1 MWFLVMVCVC
11 FYPLESGSESDGYTY
26 TSLGCWRDT
35 SDRAIPTLE
44 GTDPSLNEN
53 YWERLNPIDKCYL
66 VALSHG
72 FPMFAVQDSGECFG
86 SADGLNTYQKY
97 GPSMACAADG
107 EGGDWANDVYQI
119 TEQTTVHLTTKYE
132 TTVTP
137 LPPPLTTPP
146 TAASTTTVTPL
157 PAPGTTVSTAA
168 SDTTPPTT
176 ASDTTTPT
184 TSSRTTVTPLPA
196 PGTAET
202 TTASDTTTPTTAS
215 DTATPTTASGTTI
228 IPLPARGTT
237 VPTAGSEATVTPPIA
252 TKTTIEPGTVSN
264 ATRTTDHT
272 AAMTTNTLYA
282 TQLPS
287 IIKTSNQWPATKG
300 KNSEEKSSSNTLDAS
315 PKATEETPV
324 VPIVAGVVSVLAL
337 CAIGAGMAFYLIRRR
352 RSQATTQDVY
362 VDRPERAAE
371 EANTLKKDY
380 DPSAKP
386 RDSHI
391 YDAINLQNMDNNL
404 TGNTEKPEG
413 INTRP
418 DRRHNKTN
426 HATPDDLRCTIS
438 EHIPDEIP
446 EESPYQALNPDTM
459 ENAQYTSLSELAKR
473 E

>member
-1 MWFLVMVCVC
+1 M
-11 FYPLESGSESDGYTY
+11 GSESDGYTY
-26 TSLGCWRDT
+26 TSLGCWKDT
-35 SDRAIPTLE
+35 SNRAIPTLE

-119 TEQTTVHLTTKYE
+119 T
-132 TTVTP
+132 
-137 LPPPLTTPP
+137 
-146 TAASTTTVTPL
+146 
-157 PAPGTTVSTAA
+157 
-168 SDTTPPTT
+168 
-176 ASDTTTPT
+176 
-184 TSSRTTVTPLPA
+184 
-196 PGTAET
+196 
-202 TTASDTTTPTTAS
+202 
-215 DTATPTTASGTTI
+215 
-228 IPLPARGTT
+228 
-237 VPTAGSEATVTPPIA
+237 
-252 TKTTIEPGTVSN
+252 
-264 ATRTTDHT
+264 
-272 AAMTTNTLYA
+272 
-282 TQLPS
+282 
-287 IIKTSNQWPATKG
+287 
-300 KNSEEKSSSNTLDAS
+300 
-315 PKATEETPV
+315 ETPV

-404 TGNTEKPEG
+404 TGNTEKPGG
-413 INTRP
+413 INIRP

-426 HATPDDLRCTIS
+426 HATPDDLRGTIS